1 MTEITEISKKNHAS
15 RVVKKSITHHAAMPL
30 TPHAANLDPITR
42 NTDNKLPP
50 SSKPLTFKIRL
61 GVQPFF

>member
-1 MTEITEISKKNHAS
+1 MTEITEISKENHAS
-15 RVVKKSITHHAAMPL
+15 RVVKKSITHHPL